1 MKQIPI
7 LGDGRQGRGETAD
20 LEPVARFAAEAK
32 ERSRLLPNTQKDR
45 LLGKAY
51 MVEGM
56 KNRQRERSGPV
67 VSSWVCS
74 LPHSSPSLPV
84 MPPSQDGPTCGAGS
98 QSASELPAGNH
109 YRSPNSVRNQNGHRA
124 GDGNPART
132 LSASGGTKAA
142 TLINGGNQRARL
154 NAGRNHT

>member
-1 MKQIPI
+1 
-7 LGDGRQGRGETAD
+7 
-20 LEPVARFAAEAK
+20 
-32 ERSRLLPNTQKDR
+32 
-45 LLGKAY
+45 

-56 KNRQRERSGPV
+56 KNRKQEGRGPV
-67 VSSWVCS
+67 VITWVCT
-74 LPHSSPSLPV
+74 LPYLSSPPCGA
-84 MPPSQDGPTCGAGS
+84 PSQDGPTCGAGS

-109 YRSPNSVRNQNGHRA
+109 YRSPNSVRNRNGHRA

>member
-1 MKQIPI
+1 MREGGDNMGSAPYPI
-7 LGDGRQGRGETAD
+7 SSSLS
-20 LEPVARFAAEAK
+20 P
-32 ERSRLLPNTQKDR
+32 
-45 LLGKAY
+45 
-51 MVEGM
+51 
-56 KNRQRERSGPV
+56 PV
-67 VSSWVCS
+67 V
-74 LPHSSPSLPV
+74 PHP
-84 MPPSQDGPTCGAGS
+84 QDSPTCGAGS

-109 YRSPNSVRNQNGHRA
+109 YRSPNSVRNRNGHRA

>member
-1 MKQIPI
+1 MVRGNEKPPT
-7 LGDGRQGRGETAD
+7 GEVWASGYNQGLHPT
-20 LEPVARFAAEAK
+20 PP
-32 ERSRLLPNTQKDR
+32 LL
-45 LLGKAY
+45 
-51 MVEGM
+51 
-56 KNRQRERSGPV
+56 
-67 VSSWVCS
+67 
-74 LPHSSPSLPV
+74 SPPCGA
-84 MPPSQDGPTCGAGS
+84 PSQDGPTCGAGS